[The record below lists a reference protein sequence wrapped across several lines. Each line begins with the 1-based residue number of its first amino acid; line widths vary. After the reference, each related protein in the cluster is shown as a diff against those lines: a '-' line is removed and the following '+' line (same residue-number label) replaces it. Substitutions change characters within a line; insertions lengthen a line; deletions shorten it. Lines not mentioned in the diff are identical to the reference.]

1 MGLEGEAP
9 LARGVDGASSRK
21 KLPFAAQSVGG
32 EGVSG
37 GSVGGGGGGEGG
49 GKATTPVS
57 GQKTLQSALVGF

>member
-9 LARGVDGASSRK
+9 LVRGVDGASSRK

-37 GSVGGGGGGEGG
+37 GSVGGGGGEGG
-49 GKATTPVS
+49 GKATTPVL